1 MARLIEGSQIARQFL
16 SRARRVRDDGELR
29 SLMDDICR
37 ELGFRYFALIHHVD
51 LRKHSPKIIH
61 IENYPAVWSEYFIR
75 NQLYLEDPVLN
86 ASLTTNVGFDWN
98 SVPSM
103 ISMSSRQRQIL
114 ERGRREGLGW
124 GFTVP
129 ANIPGDAHGSCS
141 FATGRRS
148 NASQRILLATLLIG
162 AFAFQAARRIR
173 SSGSGGEPLPRL
185 TPRQRECLIL
195 VAKGKTDWEIG
206 RILGL
211 SEETVTKYLNA
222 ARARYDVA
230 TRAQLVTAAL
240 FDGQIGFM
248 EIRELQ

>member
-1 MARLIEGSQIARQFL
+1 MKRAVEGSQIARQFL
-16 SRARRVRDDGELR
+16 SRARRIINDDEMR
-29 SLMDDICR
+29 SLMDDVTR

-51 LRKHSPKIIH
+51 LRRSSPQIIH
-61 IENYPAVWSEYFIR
+61 IENYPPVWADYFIR
-75 NQLYLEDPVLN
+75 NQVYIEDPVLN
-86 ASLTTNVGFDWN
+86 ASLTTNVGFAWEA
-98 SVPSM
+98 VPTM
-103 ISMSSRQRQIL
+103 ISMSRRQREIL

-129 ANIPGDAHGSCS
+129 ANIPGDVHGSCS
-141 FATGRRS
+141 FATGT
-148 NASQRILLATLLIG
+148 AQVLPQRVLLAAQLIG

-173 SSGSGGEPLPRL
+173 CSGLKSASPPKL
-185 TPRQRECLIL
+185 TPRQRECLVL

-222 ARARYDVA
+222 ARARYNVM